1 MDKKDLQKYLDN
13 SNVKWVLYNIL
24 ESESGKVGGKI
35 NTGGYNES
43 GANAKG
49 EHSSAYGSQQFI
61 GATRNTILKDY
72 DIDAWADNLS
82 EQQLASIALMDS
94 NGDLESVAKGDFSG
108 LNSNNYWEAFT
119 KDFSKLTGPKPKDW
133 EATYTDLQSN
143 SVHDPAASWAKVP
156 DAAKEGKKGLF
167 ESKYGGMP
175 NGVDPEIKPLSKEH
189 QQVANDLNDSK
200 KLRELY
206 EASKNAITP
215 VGDKDSFRQK
225 IDNIS
230 KAFAHD
236 LDKGKIIKRSID
248 NEIDDD
254 KARDAY
260 FKKMNETFGWDNVDA
275 LDLDALAIARGQMS
289 EFFEYTKGEEYGK
302 KIGGNKWWDSVFED
316 MAEDSN
322 YTLMNFSKSTKLPPL
337 GVAPDEIIGEIEENP
352 LLSSMVTNVMVKQGS
367 FASPK
372 KGFVYDESKIDGYLS
387 NMAPDLRAQF
397 ASGEKSLDEIVGEL
411 SARATETSIVRGS
424 QDDNQSKANWETQSL
439 VDSEF
444 FPEVTSLL
452 DTSPTV
458 VGTDKTEVTNE
469 TEEIPGTESKGN
481 TKVTD
486 TTKNTAS
493 GDPADPLIKEYEES
507 LLDKMGGLSSLIGLA
522 TGAIG
527 LSKAMKEVDI
537 PKDPKLGPA
546 FQQRLEESKRMA
558 QQGLTPS
565 ELAKAHNDLD
575 SSYATGI
582 ENIVR
587 GSAGN
592 RAQFLAG
599 LGGLDVA
606 RQSALMDISV
616 ADAKMR
622 RDNQGTYD
630 DMMMIN
636 EKHEVSRESKYKEAK
651 YESDLA
657 NKSSASAMAGAGL
670 TMLSE
675 SIGDRHLNQ
684 LRKMQTKKMMED
696 MGYTEPVKGKDESV
710 DKEGLLDQATGLFQK
725 LKERRKTKS
734 GLIEKSS
741 EITNNGDVGI
751 NLDSKNVLP
760 FENGMANMPAI
771 DLLGNPNNED
781 EAFNLQFPFGGFDLS
796 GGKEKRSGLINPD
809 NTLFEY

>member
-1 MDKKDLQKYLDN
+1 
-13 SNVKWVLYNIL
+13 
-24 ESESGKVGGKI
+24 
-35 NTGGYNES
+35 
-43 GANAKG
+43 
-49 EHSSAYGSQQFI
+49 
-61 GATRNTILKDY
+61 
-72 DIDAWADNLS
+72 
-82 EQQLASIALMDS
+82 MDS
-94 NGDLESVAKGDFSG
+94 NGDLENVAKGDFSG

-133 EATYTDLQSN
+133 ETTYTDLQSN
-143 SVHDPAASWAKVP
+143 SVHNPAASWAKVP

-167 ESKYGGMP
+167 DRKYGGMP
-175 NGVDPEIKPLSKEH
+175 KGLDLDKKDGIGPKNEADSASDKSDFSIEVGDDYEKPKSKQELSQDKVNEGAELIGKARSFYRANTNAQLSKE
-189 QQVANDLNDSK
+189 DSDAITSALFDYTTDFNK
-200 KLRELY
+200 KLPKSGFGNR
-206 EASKNAITP
+206 
-215 VGDKDSFRQK
+215 DKRLGTKTTGFQK
-225 IDNIS
+225 EYHEGVLKLMDDLTV
-230 KAFAHD
+230 D
-236 LDKGKIIKRSID
+236 LDENTLEGWGQMSAIRRKLSNLSSSEDFALKVLGDDAGSIGSMD
-248 NEIDDD
+248 SSLEYIVTNRGPGFDWGFGSYHDDD
-254 KARDAY
+254 KLLDHARIPKALRLELGTNKYVQEISDRVDHPNEVFDAKDKNKLLKTPVFALNPTDLARAMSFDLQDGSY
-260 FKKMNETFGWDNVDA
+260 YNKSVKEVRAGIEAKIYNRNSNTVVTKDGVEKVEIPTTNTTSLIPEDEVEVDVDA
-275 LDLDALAIARGQMS
+275 DVYSS
-289 EFFEYTKGEEYGK
+289 ELEVEEVVMGDDPLKPKDEKKPATK
-302 KIGGNKWWDSVFED
+302 D
-316 MAEDSN
+316 
-322 YTLMNFSKSTKLPPL
+322 
-337 GVAPDEIIGEIEENP
+337 
-352 LLSSMVTNVMVKQGS
+352 
-367 FASPK
+367 
-372 KGFVYDESKIDGYLS
+372 
-387 NMAPDLRAQF
+387 
-397 ASGEKSLDEIVGEL
+397 
-411 SARATETSIVRGS
+411 
-424 QDDNQSKANWETQSL
+424 
-439 VDSEF
+439 
-444 FPEVTSLL
+444 
-452 DTSPTV
+452 
-458 VGTDKTEVTNE
+458 
-469 TEEIPGTESKGN
+469 
-481 TKVTD
+481 
-486 TTKNTAS
+486 AS
-493 GDPADPLIKEYEES
+493 GDPADPLAKEYEES

-575 SSYATGI
+575 SSYSTGI

-710 DKEGLLDQATGLFQK
+710 DKEGLLNQATGLFQK

-760 FENGMANMPAI
+760 IGNGI
-771 DLLGNPNNED
+771 DNED